1 MVTAEH
7 KGRVVSDDE
16 HRRDRDDREQVR
28 WFLDLIEDAVEAALR
43 KAGKCKHGRPGTQ
56 VPPGGTADPV
66 TLPASAVTG
75 LAIAAIGAR
84 HAVPGQPPPAQVIW
98 HDGDSEVL
106 VHLDKTQAVLFPGLV
121 LIALTLEADE
131 TGPGQLVVAFAVGSP
146 AGLVAVAEA
155 RPRGPAQLVDRW
167 GEAATAAAWL
177 ALLDMAHGMAL
188 QSGTDTA
195 GARLIPGAIS
205 CDGSVLGVTPQARQ
219 PADQVAG
226 R

>member
-1 MVTAEH
+1 MT
-7 KGRVVSDDE
+7 DDE
-16 HRRDRDDREQVR
+16 RHPDRDDSGQIR

-43 KAGKCKHGRPGTQ
+43 KAGKGKHGGVGTP
-56 VPPGGTADPV
+56 VPPGEVADPV
-66 TLPASAVTG
+66 TVPASTVNG
-75 LAIAAIGAR
+75 LAVAAIGAR
-84 HAVPGQPPPAQVIW
+84 YAAPGQPPPAQVIW

-131 TGPGQLVVAFAVGSP
+131 TGPGQLVVAFAVGGADRP
-146 AGLVAVAEA
+146 AGLVAVTEA

-205 CDGSVLGVTPQARQ
+205 CDGSALSVTPQARQ